1 MAAVLASC
9 KYFRPDLSISLGAS
23 AGEENF
29 FFQYEIVVELC
40 NRSARVSVFE
50 ANQHV
55 IYSLWRLSVVSIM
68 KVVVVHVRKA
78 DAILF
83 VEMMITEFLFSV
95 LAMWTRTEC
104 DSLFL
109 ERLWFSYESHYLL
122 SVESIHSFLCL
133 FTVRAGSVFSFCS
146 SVSCLPPPNVFVTST
161 PNSTRTCWSI
171 RGFLRQPH
179 MFQECTG
186 SLENGIN
193 CRQSWRDGRRAGL
206 EKKREFS
213 WFSDGFFSK
222 TIAKNDRENQENHV
236 LKQRSEPPRTFFRS
250 VSDPKFVFWRPAYTA

>member
-1 MAAVLASC
+1 
-9 KYFRPDLSISLGAS
+9 
-23 AGEENF
+23 
-29 FFQYEIVVELC
+29 
-40 NRSARVSVFE
+40 
-50 ANQHV
+50 
-55 IYSLWRLSVVSIM
+55 M

-146 SVSCLPPPNVFVTST
+146 SVSCLPPPNVFGYEY
-161 PNSTRTCWSI
+161 PELNAD
-171 RGFLRQPH
+171 L
-179 MFQECTG
+179 
-186 SLENGIN
+186 LEHPWI
-193 CRQSWRDGRRAGL
+193 SA
-206 EKKREFS
+206 
-213 WFSDGFFSK
+213 
-222 TIAKNDRENQENHV
+222 AAAY
-236 LKQRSEPPRTFFRS
+236 
-250 VSDPKFVFWRPAYTA
+250 VSGMHG